1 MRKDN
6 NSQKNESNKDL
17 NDLLPLTLISDLEI
31 ENQSDSSF
39 EDINSEIVD
48 VRSIFLTSFI
58 HLRI

>member
-39 EDINSEIVD
+39 EDKNSEIVD
-48 VRSIFLTSFI
+48 VRSIFLKSF
-58 HLRI
+58 

>member
-48 VRSIFLTSFI
+48 VRSIFLKSF
-58 HLRI
+58 